1 MTITRYDR
9 VLAASKGGSDAS
21 SSSML
26 ASDAVSVDS
35 STIEQWAKDKSGD
48 WLVMVYL
55 DQDWNCVDY
64 APAWE
69 AVVDGLQGMIGLG
82 RINMRTSKGLGA
94 SLALSGDEG
103 LLLPTLVMFRDGV
116 FMQSR
121 HISSAYS
128 RDSMKFLIAKTY
140 DFVHR
145 YLPLFPAFFA
155 PFPFLSFRP
164 SPLAFFS
171 YLQEFTRHRP
181 PIRITNADELDTAAA
196 PPPNL
201 VHVISRH
208 ATGRSR
214 AAVMSQLMLLRLPQ
228 WIVVYTI
235 DVKAP
240 FGEC

>member
-1 MTITRYDR
+1 
-9 VLAASKGGSDAS
+9 
-21 SSSML
+21 
-26 ASDAVSVDS
+26 
-35 STIEQWAKDKSGD
+35 
-48 WLVMVYL
+48 
-55 DQDWNCVDY
+55 
-64 APAWE
+64 
-69 AVVDGLQGMIGLG
+69 
-82 RINMRTSKGLGA
+82 
-94 SLALSGDEG
+94 
-103 LLLPTLVMFRDGV
+103 
-116 FMQSR
+116 
-121 HISSAYS
+121 
-128 RDSMKFLIAKTY
+128 MKLLIAKTY

-240 FGEC
+240 FGECLITFCFRTIRVLLTCIRPLCFKLFTASGHWHTPPPRP